1 MLATEQQKRGTGKD
15 GVMAEDAGKWINRVS
30 HQLKRQMSCTDR
42 QADDLTNMQ
51 KHILHY
57 ILLETMHRDLFQKD
71 LEKEFK
77 VRRSTATGI
86 LQLLEK
92 KGYLYREPVKED
104 ARLKRIVPTEKAAK
118 LRGDLLKNIRRS
130 EARLRRGIS
139 EEDMDVFI
147 EVLKQISSNLSC
159 GEKQKE
165 ISMERKGESDE

>member
-1 MLATEQQKRGTGKD
+1 MG
-15 GVMAEDAGKWINRVS
+15 EDAGKWINRVS
-30 HQLKRQMSCTDR
+30 HQLKRQMSCED
-42 QADDLTNMQ
+42 QQPGQDDLTNMQ
-51 KHILHY
+51 KHILHF

>member
-1 MLATEQQKRGTGKD
+1 MPETKKEQTYQTMTFDAIKIGLASPEKILEWSRGCLLYT
-15 GVMAEDAGKWINRVS
+15 S
-30 HQLKRQMSCTDR
+30 
-42 QADDLTNMQ
+42 
-51 KHILHY
+51 KHILHF

>member
-1 MLATEQQKRGTGKD
+1 
-15 GVMAEDAGKWINRVS
+15 MAEDAGKWINRVS
-30 HQLKRQMSCTDR
+30 HQLKRQMACAER
-42 QADDLTNMQ
+42 QTDDLTNIQ
-51 KHILHY
+51 KHILHF
-57 ILLETMHRDLFQKD
+57 ILLETMHRDLFQRD

-104 ARLKRIVPTEKAAK
+104 ARLKRIVPTEKAAE
-118 LRGDLLKNIRRS
+118 LRGELLENIRRS

-139 EEDMDVFI
+139 EEDMEVFI
-147 EVLKQISSNLSC
+147 KVLKQISSNLSC

-165 ISMERKGESDE
+165 LSMERKGESDE